1 MAAALFLS
9 TLLKSSHQQ
18 LIQFRGYEMKDS
30 EQDIRLMN
38 LRPMS
43 RRRFVTGIGAG
54 TAIVGLGLGSGLSL
68 ASTSKRPGPTTL
80 KGNQVDLH
88 IAYEPVNFTGK
99 NRMATAINGS
109 VPGPTLRWRE
119 GDRAT
124 IRVKNN
130 LAEDSSIHWHGII
143 LPADQDGVPGIS
155 FGGIKPGD
163 TFEYQFD
170 LKQSGTYWYHSH
182 SGSKNPP
189 GCMVRLL
196 LTLKSLILLVMT
208 EIMW

>member
-1 MAAALFLS
+1 
-9 TLLKSSHQQ
+9 
-18 LIQFRGYEMKDS
+18 MKDS

-143 LPADQDGVPGIS
+143 LPAD
-155 FGGIKPGD
+155 
-163 TFEYQFD
+163 
-170 LKQSGTYWYHSH
+170 
-182 SGSKNPP
+182 
-189 GCMVRLL
+189 
-196 LTLKSLILLVMT
+196 
-208 EIMW
+208 

>member
-130 LAEDSSIHWHGII
+130 LAEDSSIHWRYYFTCRSRWRAWH
-143 LPADQDGVPGIS
+143 
-155 FGGIKPGD
+155 
-163 TFEYQFD
+163 
-170 LKQSGTYWYHSH
+170 
-182 SGSKNPP
+182 
-189 GCMVRLL
+189 
-196 LTLKSLILLVMT
+196 
-208 EIMW
+208 